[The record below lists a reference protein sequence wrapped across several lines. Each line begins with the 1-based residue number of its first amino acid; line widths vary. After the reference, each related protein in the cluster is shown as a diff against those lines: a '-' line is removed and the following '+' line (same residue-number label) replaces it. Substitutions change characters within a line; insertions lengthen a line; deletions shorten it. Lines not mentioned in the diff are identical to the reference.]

1 MAPSPAPVAYV
12 DHAPIPSVSA
22 HYLAPHDH
30 VHVRTSGRCVRNR
43 DGELCENDPAT
54 LRAQVEAALEA
65 IRLTQEYVQ
74 LPCVDGWSWWDF
86 YRTHRPEDAERLR
99 REWERHAALAGPVA
113 EAGAR

>member
-12 DHAPIPSVSA
+12 DHAPPPSVA
-22 HYLAPHDH
+22 VHHPADH
-30 VHVRTSGRCVRNR
+30 VHVRTSGRCIKNR
-43 DGELCENDPAT
+43 GGELCENDPAT

-99 REWERHAALAGPVA
+99 REWERHAALTGPVA